1 METKGNHQLETIKI
15 RQIFIDHWDEFVRTN
30 MHKIPNDM
38 ADTVIESVEK
48 MIRCGDPQYGYVK
61 YMCLECGN
69 HSKTIGFSCKSR
81 FCNRCGKVYIENW
94 VNKQVERIIDVS
106 HRHTVFTVPEE
117 VRGKVY
123 WHRDLLKDLSDGVA
137 EVIQYWYRNK
147 AKGKGYEVG
156 IITTVHTFGRD
167 MGFNPHIHALVTEG
181 AIDKYKNWKE
191 VGYIPYEY
199 LRKSWQ
205 KVLLEIIQNK
215 FGKEPGIK
223 KLVND
228 LYRRHP
234 KGFYVHA
241 GTRMRDAR
249 GAAQYIG
256 RYLARPAIAEYRI
269 INYDGKKVK
278 FWYVDHRT
286 ERRKEEEL
294 DALEFIGKLIMH
306 VPKKHFRMVRR
317 YGLYRRGIN
326 KLAQKVVGV
335 HKYLKT
341 KIKSKLEPVVTKKQ
355 RWKERLIQSFGQ
367 NPLICPRCKSEME
380 LWVIWHPRYGN
391 IYDAVVELKKGC
403 VEKDGGRKKRDVGR
417 RHDTVS
423 GRPRGQVSS
432 QISLFEMQV

>member
-1 METKGNHQLETIKI
+1 MEIKGNHQLETIKI
-15 RQIFIDHWDEFVRTN
+15 KQIFIDHWDEFVRTN

-81 FCNRCGKVYIENW
+81 FCNRCGKIYIENW

-117 VRGKVY
+117 LRGKVY

-181 AIDKYKNWKE
+181 AIDKFKNWKE

-205 KVLLEIIQNK
+205 KVLLEIIQKK

-223 KLVND
+223 KLIND

-341 KIKSKLEPVVTKKQ
+341 KIKSKLKPTVIKKQ
-355 RWKERLIQSFGQ
+355 RWKERLIQSFGK
-367 NPLICPRCKSEME
+367 NPLICPRCKTEME
-380 LWVIWHPRYGN
+380 LWIIWHPRYGN

-403 VEKDGGRKKRDVGR
+403 VEKDGGRKKKDVGR
-417 RHDTVS
+417 RHDS
-423 GRPRGQVSS
+423 FSRRPRGQIPS
-432 QISLFEMQV
+432 QISLFEM

>member
-1 METKGNHQLETIKI
+1 
-15 RQIFIDHWDEFVRTN
+15 
-30 MHKIPNDM
+30 
-38 ADTVIESVEK
+38 
-48 MIRCGDPQYGYVK
+48 
-61 YMCLECGN
+61 
-69 HSKTIGFSCKSR
+69 
-81 FCNRCGKVYIENW
+81 VYIENW

-117 VRGKVY
+117 LRGKIY

-147 AKGKGYEVG
+147 AKSRGYEVG

-181 AIDKYKNWKE
+181 AIDKLKNWKD
-191 VGYIPYEY
+191 VGYIPYDY

-205 KVLLEIIQNK
+205 KVLLEIIQKK

-223 KLVND
+223 KLIND
-228 LYRRHP
+228 LYRRYP

-269 INYDGKKVK
+269 ISYDGKKIK
-278 FWYVDHRT
+278 FWYIDHRT

-294 DALEFIGKLIMH
+294 DALEFIGKLVMH

-317 YGLYRRGIN
+317 YGLYRRDIN
-326 KLAQKVVGV
+326 KLAQKIVGIYR
-335 HKYLKT
+335 YLKT
-341 KIKSKLEPVVTKKQ
+341 KIKSKLKPKVIKKK

-367 NPLICPRCKSEME
+367 NPLKCPRCKSEME
-380 LWVIWHPRYGN
+380 LWVIWHPQYGN

-403 VEKDGGRKKRDVGR
+403 VEDDGRKRRDVGR
-417 RHDTVS
+417 RYNSVS
-423 GRPRGQVSS
+423 GWSRGQVSS
-432 QISLFEMQV
+432 QISLFEM

>member
-1 METKGNHQLETIKI
+1 MPWTL
-15 RQIFIDHWDEFVRTN
+15 
-30 MHKIPNDM
+30 
-38 ADTVIESVEK
+38 A
-48 MIRCGDPQYGYVK
+48 
-61 YMCLECGN
+61 
-69 HSKTIGFSCKSR
+69 CKSR

-106 HRHTVFTVPEE
+106 HRHTVFTVPQEL
-117 VRGKVY
+117 RGKIY

-147 AKGKGYEVG
+147 AKEKGYEVG

-167 MGFNPHIHALVTEG
+167 MSFNPHIHALVTEG

-205 KVLLEIIQNK
+205 KVLLEIVKKN

-223 KLVND
+223 KLIND
-228 LYRRHP
+228 LYRRYP

-269 INYDGKKVK
+269 ISYDGKKVK
-278 FWYVDHRT
+278 FWYIDHRN
-286 ERRKEEEL
+286 EKRKEEEL
-294 DALEFIGKLIMH
+294 DVLDFIGKLIMH
-306 VPKKHFRMVRR
+306 VPKKHFKMVRR
-317 YGLYRRGIN
+317 YGLYSRDIN
-326 KLAQKVVGV
+326 KLAQKIVGV

-341 KIKSKLEPVVTKKQ
+341 KIKSKLKPTATKKQ
-355 RWKERLIQSFGQ
+355 RWKERLIQSFGK
-367 NPLICPRCKSEME
+367 NPLMCPGCKSEME
-380 LWVIWHPRYGN
+380 LWAIWHPKYGY
-391 IYDAVVELKKGC
+391 IYDAIAELKKGC
-403 VEKDGGRKKRDVGR
+403 AEKDGGQKTRDVGR
-417 RHDTVS
+417 RHPSVS
-423 GRPRGQVSS
+423 ERPRGQGAS
-432 QISLFEMQV
+432 QIPLSYMWI